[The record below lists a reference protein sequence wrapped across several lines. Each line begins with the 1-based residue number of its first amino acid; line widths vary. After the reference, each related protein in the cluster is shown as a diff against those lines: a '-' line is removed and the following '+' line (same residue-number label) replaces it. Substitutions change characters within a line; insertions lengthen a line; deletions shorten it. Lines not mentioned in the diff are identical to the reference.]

1 MIKNVGK
8 KKKKH
13 DDIVNKNLKDEKMI
27 SEKLQNT
34 IGDILK
40 DLISDQKIIDYEL
53 IDKRIEEIDE
63 RLNKKFDKKFNIHDK
78 TIGKKE
84 NDFDELTD
92 KINKITP
99 NQSQKIEE
107 LQEKIDKNK
116 QEVNKTSKKK
126 KSSTDSD

>member
-1 MIKNVGK
+1 MKNLIYMIKQLTK
-8 KKKKH
+8 KK
-13 DDIVNKNLKDEKMI
+13 
-27 SEKLQNT
+27 
-34 IGDILK
+34 
-40 DLISDQKIIDYEL
+40 
-53 IDKRIEEIDE
+53 
-63 RLNKKFDKKFNIHDK
+63 
-78 TIGKKE
+78 

-126 KSSTDSD
+126 KSSTDSDEQEEEIVKEKNSDYVKTPNCLIKKK